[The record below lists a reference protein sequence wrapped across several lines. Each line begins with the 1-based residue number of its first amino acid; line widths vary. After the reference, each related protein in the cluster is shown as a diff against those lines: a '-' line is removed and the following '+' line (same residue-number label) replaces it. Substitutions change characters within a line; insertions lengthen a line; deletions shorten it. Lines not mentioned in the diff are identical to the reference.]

1 MTAITS
7 TGPVAADPSRNMTR
21 YLLTGLLVLAAALPF
36 LVGKS
41 GFISNFTFLQMSLM
55 IVYAIAV
62 LGLNLLTGFNGQ
74 ISLGHGAFFAVGA
87 YTAAILIE
95 HYGVNYWLTLPVAAM
110 LCFVIGYLF
119 GLPALRL
126 EGHYLALATFG
137 LAIAVPQMLKY
148 KHLEPLT
155 NGVMGINL
163 LKPDPPFGLP
173 LSGDQWMYLV
183 VLIVAVAMFWMARN
197 LLNSRPG
204 RAMVAIRDHTLA
216 AGTMGIDTS
225 RYKATVF
232 GISALY
238 VGVAGALHAIIF
250 EFVAPDSF
258 NVFELSI
265 ASSSIGAG
273 GGRRRHRLP
282 GAVDR
287 RHVRA
292 VSSRTTPHAMT
303 KKLHPGRS
311 RPAARAVS
319 PGPLYG
325 ITADP
330 ADLPDADGHRR
341 RRLLPGAEPARQA
354 CMKRPGAAERPQH
367 PAIRK
372 DSRPSTVPTGRA
384 SEPPKAANPP
394 RRKDP

>member
-7 TGPVAADPSRNMTR
+7 AAPMTDDPRRSLGSYAMI
-21 YLLTGLLVLAAALPF
+21 GLLVLAAALPF

-41 GFISNFTFLQMSLM
+41 GWISNFTFLQLSLM

-87 YTAAILIE
+87 YTAAILIDQ
-95 HYGVNYWLTLPVAAM
+95 YSVNAWLTLPIAAI

-148 KHLEPLT
+148 RHLEPFT

-163 LKPDPPFGLP
+163 IKPDPPFGLP
-173 LSGDQWMYLV
+173 LSSDQWMYLA
-183 VLIVAVAMFWMARN
+183 VLVVAVFMFWMARN

-204 RAMVAIRDHTLA
+204 RAMTAIRDHTMA

-250 EFVAPDSF
+250 EFVSPDSF
-258 NVFELSI
+258 RFELSI
-265 ASSSIGAG
+265 AILVGAVVG
-273 GGRRRHRLP
+273 GVASLP
-282 GAVDR
+282 GAVIGGIFVQFIEKYAD
-287 RHVRA
+287 
-292 VSSRTTPHAMT
+292 AMT
-303 KKLHPGRS
+303 KKISQAIHLPLELQ
-311 RPAARAVS
+311 PWT
-319 PGPLYG
+319 LYG
-325 ITADP
+325 LTLIV
-330 ADLPDADGHRR
+330 LIYVM
-341 RRLLPGAEPARQA
+341 PGGIAGGLAMLWAKIKPRQ
-354 CMKRPGAAERPQH
+354 G
-367 PAIRK
+367 
-372 DSRPSTVPTGRA
+372 G
-384 SEPPKAANPP
+384 
-394 RRKDP
+394 